1 MKSLHQRLIR
11 HRSALLLSFFRLL
24 TYGCLFCLF
33 FGLMSIHNWY
43 LLNPSRTLAT
53 TLLTFVSMAVVMNA
67 DDATAGS
74 TWSFSSVSGTTV
86 PRT

>member
-11 HRSALLLSFFRLL
+11 HRSALLLSFFRLI

-43 LLNPSRTLAT
+43 LLNPPVR
-53 TLLTFVSMAVVMNA
+53 
-67 DDATAGS
+67 
-74 TWSFSSVSGTTV
+74 WP
-86 PRT
+86 PRC